1 MRICLLLCLVWGAA
15 GLATEPD
22 GASDP
27 SRSADEATDVTVV
40 VTGTREEQRM
50 IEMPRAVESTDR
62 ETIEKRGTMDAAEA
76 LAALPGVSIQELNPG
91 GGGAGSPRS
100 HGT

>member
-1 MRICLLLCLVWGAA
+1 MRICLLLCLVWGSRFGDRARRS
-15 GLATEPD
+15 L
-22 GASDP
+22 DP

-62 ETIEKRGTMDAAEA
+62 ETIEKREQWMR
-76 LAALPGVSIQELNPG
+76 QRR
-91 GGGAGSPRS
+91 SPRCR
-100 HGT
+100 G